1 MKHPVRIRPI
11 TEADTDKIIAW
22 RNAPSVM
29 EHFIYRTPLT
39 RDDHLNWFHNRVQT
53 GEVAQFMI
61 IDEEM
66 EQEVGSV
73 YLRDIDRQNQKCEYG
88 IFIGEDSCRGKGI
101 GSAAARLALDYA
113 FGELKLNRVFLAA
126 RLALGY
132 AFETLGLNRVFL
144 RVFAENLRAQK
155 SYENAGFRYEGTFR
169 DDVIIDGEAH
179 DMVFMGILRR
189 DWKKEG

>member
-1 MKHPVRIRPI
+1 MKHLVSIRPI
-11 TEADTDKIIAW
+11 TEADTDKIVRW

-39 RDDHLNWFHNRVQT
+39 VEDHLNWFRNRVQT

-61 IDEEM
+61 VDEEAG
-66 EQEVGSV
+66 EEVGSV
-73 YLRDIDRQNQKCEYG
+73 YLRDIDLQNRKCEYG

-101 GSAAARLALDYA
+101 GS
-113 FGELKLNRVFLAA
+113 VAA

-144 RVFAENLRAQK
+144 RVFAENLRAQQ

>member
-61 IDEEM
+61 IDEET

-101 GSAAARLALDYA
+101 GS
-113 FGELKLNRVFLAA
+113 VAA

-155 SYENAGFRYEGTFR
+155 SYENAGFRYEGTFH

>member
-1 MKHPVRIRPI
+1 MKHLVSIRPI
-11 TEADTDKIIAW
+11 TEADTDKIVRW

-39 RDDHLNWFHNRVQT
+39 VEDHLNWFRNRVQT

-61 IDEEM
+61 VDEEAG
-66 EQEVGSV
+66 EEVGSV
-73 YLRDIDRQNQKCEYG
+73 YLRDIDLQNRKCEYG

-101 GSAAARLALDYA
+101 GSA
-113 FGELKLNRVFLAA
+113 AA